1 MTAHVLRRR
10 RWRIHDDGE
19 STSSRSG
26 SRPRQRSRSR
36 SRRRELELP
45 SQVLVEDL
53 KDSPIPVVVEDRH
66 QIPLVDVGEIPGTPS
81 GPNVRNH
88 VLTYPSF
95 KLVER
100 EPTRSGLSYQLGSLQ
115 SSAHGVE
122 SRQRSAPHIEV
133 EDSSVDGMSGGM
145 VSGERSHDT
154 HSSREEMLD
163 PEGASSNGAV
173 TRERSSA

>member
-1 MTAHVLRRR
+1 MKAPVP
-10 RWRIHDDGE
+10 
-19 STSSRSG
+19 SSNK
-26 SRPRQRSRSR
+26 RQ
-36 SRRRELELP
+36 ELMLP

-100 EPTRSGLSYQLGSLQ
+100 EPTRSGLSYQLGSPQ

-145 VSGERSHDT
+145 VSGERSQDT